1 MDYSVVDQEADIQ
14 REIELAS
21 PMFSQVL
28 GIDELEREYSTN
40 PNFLRKLPSLHAS
53 YPHFRRTRGDGNCFY
68 RCVMFSLLEQFILTS
83 SQLSSQS
90 SSTTIYHQVLKL
102 VKESGSILSAAGF
115 EPICYEDF
123 IDLLVSK
130 LESVQATSIES
141 LQSDFEDKMIADS
154 LVMYSR
160 FLISAYMRLNN
171 EKFEGFTEGYATV
184 LDYCKSEVEPMD
196 RESEQLQVMAVAEA
210 FGVRIKILYLDRSDK
225 DQCTEIEF
233 PVDYSGPDFSIYL
246 LYRPGH
252 YDLLYPIKK
261 N

>member
-1 MDYSVVDQEADIQ
+1 MEYSVVDQEADIQ

-21 PMFSQVL
+21 PMFSEVL

-40 PNFLRKLPSLHAS
+40 PNFLRKLPSLNAK
-53 YPHFRRTRGDGNCFY
+53 YPRFRRTRGDGNCFY
-68 RCVMFSLLEQFILTS
+68 RCVMFSLLEQFILNS
-83 SQLSSQS
+83 SSLSSHS
-90 SSTTIYHQVLKL
+90 AVSTIYKQILTL
-102 VKESGSILSAAGF
+102 VKDSGTLLSSAGF

-130 LESVQATSIES
+130 LESVQTASLES
-141 LQSDFEDKMIADS
+141 LRSDFEDKMIADS

-171 EKFEGFTEGYATV
+171 EKFEGFTEGYSTV

-196 RESEQLQVMAVAEA
+196 RESEQLQLMAVAEA
-210 FGVRIKILYLDRSDK
+210 FKLRIKILYLDRSDK

-233 PVDYSGPDFSIYL
+233 PVDYSGPDFSIFL

-252 YDLLYPIKK
+252 YDLLYPTY
-261 N
+261 